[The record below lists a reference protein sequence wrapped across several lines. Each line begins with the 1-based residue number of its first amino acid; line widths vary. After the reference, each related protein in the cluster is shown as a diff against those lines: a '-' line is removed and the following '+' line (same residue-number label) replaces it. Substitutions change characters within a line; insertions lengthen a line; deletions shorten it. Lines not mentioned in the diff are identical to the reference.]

1 MKHINFSRPPKSA
14 FSTRIASFALA
25 AFGLCAASVH
35 AAPAELSGRGVFH
48 FASKSGCPLAAS
60 GTQADCNR
68 IALDSPGVHAS
79 VDAGAGAI
87 VFASDATRRSD
98 EVLGDVLLQGSGVD
112 ADGQRVPLS
121 VHVLLRRS
129 GDQWKPDVYAHAPE
143 RGKFSDVRI
152 DPYRVS
158 VREAGGERTVLTADE
173 VRALFERP
181 SLASRVARQFVEVE
195 PTDARRPS
203 GDDITIALGVGRL
216 SKAVARAKFSSAEA
230 QAPNAGG
237 LDRALATGTWS
248 IEFDALSSQMP
259 LWAVQRELFLFG
271 LDGSPLVGALRSRSF
286 QKGDKLELGARKGT
300 GYLRVNG
307 HEEAFA
313 GAAASARAFLQESFI
328 GLILA
333 WHRAG
338 AATAAPQQPAGVH
351 HLPA

>member
-271 LDGSPLVGALRSRSF
+271 LDGSPLVGALRSRGF